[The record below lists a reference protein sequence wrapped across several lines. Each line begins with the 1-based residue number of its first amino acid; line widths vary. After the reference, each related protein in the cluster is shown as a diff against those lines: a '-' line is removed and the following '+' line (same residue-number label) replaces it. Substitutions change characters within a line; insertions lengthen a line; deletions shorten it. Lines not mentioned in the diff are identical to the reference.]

1 MKRYPP
7 KGYLFLFLHFNATIM
22 IDEFNRFITENS
34 LIKPGDKILLTASG
48 GIDSMVMTWIFHHL
62 HYNIAIAHCNFSLRG
77 LESDKDE
84 ELVRH
89 FATEHNIPF
98 HCIKFETKT
107 FAKKNGLSVQ
117 MAARELRYKWFEE
130 IRKEN
135 EYDLI
140 AVAHNLNDNI
150 ETLLINLARGTGLAG
165 MAGMKPVNNRI
176 IRPLLFATRREITE
190 FRDQHNI
197 EFREDRSNADTKYT
211 RNKIRHQIIP
221 LLKEINP
228 SIETTLNETAERFSG
243 FNEIVSEYI
252 SGISDSMVQQKDQFI
267 TFNISALKNY
277 LYNKVILFELFKPYG
292 ITSALLSD
300 LVKVIKGKT
309 GGLIITGTHRIIKN
323 RKEIIVSDEEI
334 NNETSYTIE
343 NIQDFRFFPGIASAR
358 SIIIAENFEISSD
371 PHIACIDSQ
380 KVSFPFII
388 RKWKA
393 GDHFYPLG
401 MNQKKKLS
409 DYFIDNKYS
418 KFDKE
423 NIFILESGGK
433 IVWIIGDRIDD
444 RFKITASTN
453 RGLLL
458 KSK

>member
-1 MKRYPP
+1 MIEDFKR
-7 KGYLFLFLHFNATIM
+7 FTI
-22 IDEFNRFITENS
+22 EKS
-34 LIKPGDKILLTASG
+34 LVKPGDKILLTVSG

-84 ELVRH
+84 ELVHH

-98 HCIKFETKT
+98 YCIKFETKV

-130 IRKEN
+130 IRN
-135 EYDLI
+135 EYGYDSI

-176 IRPLLFATRREITE
+176 IRPLLFATRRNIIE

-197 EFREDRSNADTKYT
+197 EFREDKSNADTKYI

-221 LLKEINP
+221 LLKDINP

-252 SGISDSMVQQKDQFI
+252 SGIRDSMVQQKDQLI
-267 TFNISALKNY
+267 TYNISALKNY
-277 LYNKVILFELFKPYG
+277 LHNKVILFELFRPYG

-300 LVKVIKGKT
+300 LIKIIEGKT
-309 GGLIITGTHRIIKN
+309 GGQIITVTHRIIKN
-323 RKEIIVSDEEI
+323 RKEIVVSDEEI
-334 NNETSYTIE
+334 NNEISYTIE
-343 NIQDFRFFPGIASAR
+343 NIRDFRIFPGISSAR
-358 SIIIAENFEISSD
+358 NVRLTDNFEINSD
-371 PHIACIDSQ
+371 PHIACIDSE

-423 NIFILESGGK
+423 NIFILESDGE
-433 IVWIIGDRIDD
+433 IVWIIGDRLDN
-444 RFKITASTN
+444 RFRITSSTTK
-453 RGLLL
+453 GLLI
-458 KSK
+458 KSKKKLNNQTYKIKNISL